1 MVSKRLVSDSSMKKK
16 QIVVQERCLACGNGS
31 PALPQAKV
39 SGILLKRVL
48 GFMTNVAAVQVRED
62 KEHAT
67 GPSGFRA
74 GGGAPFHLCSV

>member
-1 MVSKRLVSDSSMKKK
+1 
-16 QIVVQERCLACGNGS
+16 
-31 PALPQAKV
+31 LPQAKV
-39 SGILLKRVL
+39 RGIGLKRVL